1 MKWKYKR
8 ELYKARD
15 RARKAGDTAECQRL
29 SNAIIYLNN
38 ESKQRRKNK
47 PKLEYDE
54 QEQGQTSTP
63 AA

>member
-15 RARKAGDTAECQRL
+15 RAKKAGDLAEYDRFA
-29 SNAIIYLNN
+29 NAIAYLNN
-38 ESKQRRKNK
+38 EDKQRRKNK
-47 PKLEYDE
+47 PKLDYDE

-63 AA
+63 AS